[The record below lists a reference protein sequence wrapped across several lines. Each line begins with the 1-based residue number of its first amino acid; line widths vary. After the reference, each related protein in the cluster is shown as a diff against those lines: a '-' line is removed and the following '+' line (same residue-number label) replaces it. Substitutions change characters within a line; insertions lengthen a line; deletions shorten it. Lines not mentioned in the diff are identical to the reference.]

1 MERRYSTSLLGG
13 LALASFAAFVIAA
26 CHFNNESLNRLMM
39 DLEVIVLLIGVP
51 YISVA
56 SIFVG
61 SMRLHTRTEIEKKGI
76 SPSSKILCIS
86 ILTSPIMIVFLFCPG
101 LTVIVV
107 PLIVLC
113 AQLFAG
119 TALFRSGI
127 SRDCKLLLIAAV
139 LLSIAAGIVANS
151 VGTKKDPDVEQM
163 LLSPQVLCW
172 LACATAATFRTASR
186 AKTVVADPATAA
198 ESAETERNL
207 ATLLWTTAAMVWM
220 VTLLWIEGISE
231 KGSL

>member
-1 MERRYSTSLLGG
+1 
-13 LALASFAAFVIAA
+13 
-26 CHFNNESLNRLMM
+26 M

-61 SMRLHTRTEIEKKGI
+61 SMCLQTNIEIEKKGI
-76 SPSSKILCIS
+76 SASSKILCIA
-86 ILTSPIMIVFLFCPG
+86 ILSSPIMIVFLFCPG
-101 LTVIVV
+101 LAVIVV

-113 AQLFAG
+113 AQLSAG

-127 SRDCKLLLIAAV
+127 SKDCEILLITAV
-139 LLSIAAGIVANS
+139 SLSVATGIVANS
-151 VGTKKDPDVEQM
+151 VGSKNDADVEQM

-186 AKTVVADPATAA
+186 TQKVVKNPAPVSET
-198 ESAETERNL
+198 AETERKL
-207 ATLLWTTAAMVWM
+207 GTLLWTTASMVWL
-220 VTLLWIEGISE
+220 VTLLWIVGIAE